1 MGPVDG
7 ATAASSEDVDDT
19 NGGKLPS
26 VDDAE
31 DVERQVMLG
40 DAADSEAG
48 VAPIMAPP
56 AAGGAGASPAGGGS
70 SGGGAADE
78 AATAEA
84 AAAARRKATFA
95 VVFWLTMSCIQILAN
110 KFLFNGPFSYPITLT
125 SIHMGFATLATTVL
139 RAVGYLELP
148 PMPTGWRFF
157 MRNFFVISVLFATAL
172 ACGNVA
178 AMRLS
183 VSFVHI
189 LKATTPVVALGVSI
203 AFGVAKPCWKQGA
216 IVTAISAGVI
226 IASFG
231 ELLFDGLGFG
241 LQLVAVLAESVRLVV
256 LQKLLQQ
263 YVPKASPLATLSL
276 FAPAAAVCLAIL
288 SLTLEPGGYRALAAP
303 GVGALVAANTAS
315 AFTLNIAVM
324 LLVGATS
331 GLTLVLAGSEWG
343 PSVGWGV
350 LLQGDSHVRLRLRA
364 LASSHRPLA
373 PPRSLAIP
381 TPTCPQS
388 SRT

>member
-1 MGPVDG
+1 MGPTDG
-7 ATAASSEDVDDT
+7 AAAATSEDADNT

-26 VDDAE
+26 ADDAE
-31 DVERQVMLG
+31 DVEQQVLLG
-40 DAADSEAG
+40 DAADAEAG
-48 VAPIMAPP
+48 VTPQMAPVTSLS
-56 AAGGAGASPAGGGS
+56 GAGASPGAAVAGA
-70 SGGGAADE
+70 GGAAADD
-78 AATAEA
+78 AAAA

-95 VVFWLTMSCIQILAN
+95 VCFWLIMSCIQILAN
-110 KFLFNGPFSYPITLT
+110 KFLFNGPFKYPITLT

-139 RAVGYLELP
+139 RAVGWLELP

-157 MRNFFVISVLFATAL
+157 LRNFFVISVLFATAL

-288 SLTLEPGGYRALAAP
+288 SLTLEPGGYRALAMP

-331 GLTLVLAGSEWG
+331 GLTLVLAGSELAAG
-343 PSVGWGV
+343 GG
-350 LLQGDSHVRLRLRA
+350 LGA
-364 LASSHRPLA
+364 LPGHHRDWA
-373 PPRSLAIP
+373 GHG
-381 TPTCPQS
+381 
-388 SRT
+388 